1 MKKIMNLY
9 ESCKTPI
16 RVAYVGF
23 LLISF
28 GFLIQNES
36 VNVFYTFRSNI
47 ILFLAELSLRIGELI
62 IMNLPIIFMLNIVCK
77 RANNASPVVMALVGY
92 FTFVVTTMLFANQS
106 MNSLAYSS
114 GYGINSVFN
123 IPAGTRMPLETGMI
137 GCFLVAYSTRVAFIL
152 SRHRSNFSITNIFSK
167 DTAGII
173 YNFIFCFILGIVVSY
188 VYPFFFSYLQ
198 RGIRFISADL
208 MDPLRIGAYSVVD
221 RLLSIVGL
229 NNIIRYPFWYTSA
242 GGSYSNSLTG
252 QSVLGDVNIWA
263 YLKNSNASFVGAG
276 RFITP
281 FYIINMFMIPAFFL
295 GTLFSMSDIR
305 QRKGFSVIFI
315 CGIILS
321 IIAGNPLPSEL
332 LMLTTSPFL
341 LVAYLVLI
349 GLISGTLVN
358 FEAFLGFSSKITNTT
373 IAMPGSFADFII
385 NIRNASLF
393 SSIRIILI
401 VGIIAFA
408 AMFAL
413 TMFYYRFIA
422 FDFTNSGTGKE
433 TVKNLIAAAGGKE
446 NITNAG
452 SGLFTLN
459 IDIRDPEKISIEKI
473 HEIGIRKVVETRHGL
488 SFELGTSSY
497 GAARAINR
505 EIGRK

>member
-23 LLISF
+23 LLIAF

-47 ILFLAELSLRIGELI
+47 ILFLAELFLRIGELI

-92 FTFVVTTMLFANQS
+92 FAFVVTTMLFANQS
-106 MNSLAYSS
+106 MNSLAYST
-114 GYGINSVFN
+114 GYGVNSVFN
-123 IPAGTRMPLETGMI
+123 IPTGSRLPLETGMI
-137 GCFLVAYSTRVAFIL
+137 GSIMVAYATRIAFIL
-152 SRHRSNFSITNIFSK
+152 SRHRSSFSITNIFSK
-167 DTAGII
+167 DTAGIV
-173 YNFIFCFILGIVVSY
+173 YNFIFCFILGIAVSY

-208 MDPLRIGAYSVVD
+208 LDPLRIGAYSVVD

-263 YLKNSNASFVGAG
+263 YLKNSNASYVGAG

-281 FYIINMFMIPAFFL
+281 FYVINMFMIPAFYL
-295 GTLFSMSDIR
+295 GTLLSMSDIR
-305 QRKGFSVIFI
+305 QRNGFTIIFI
-315 CGIILS
+315 AGILLS

-341 LVAYLVLI
+341 LVAYLIMV
-349 GLISGTLVN
+349 GLVSGTLVN
-358 FEAFLGFSSKITNTT
+358 FEAFLGFSSKISNTT

-385 NIRNASLF
+385 NIRNASLA

-401 VGIIAFA
+401 VGLIAFV

-422 FDFTNSGTGKE
+422 FDFTNSGTGKQ
-433 TVKNLIAAAGGKE
+433 TVNNIIAAAGGRD
-446 NITNAG
+446 NIINAG
-452 SGLFTLN
+452 SGLFSLN

-473 HEIGIRKVVETRHGL
+473 HEIGIRKVLETRHGL

-505 EIGRK
+505 EINRK

>member
-36 VNVFYTFRSNI
+36 VNVFYTFRSSI
-47 ILFLAELSLRIGELI
+47 ILFLAELFLRIGELI

-92 FTFVVTTMLFANQS
+92 FAFIVTTMLFSNQS
-106 MNSLAYSS
+106 MNSQAYST
-114 GYGINSVFN
+114 GFGINSVFN
-123 IPAGTRMPLETGMI
+123 IGTGYRLPLETGMI
-137 GCFLVAYSTRVAFIL
+137 GSFFVAYATRAAFIL

-173 YNFIFCFILGIVVSY
+173 YNFVFCFLIGIAVSY
-188 VYPFFFSYLQ
+188 AYPIVFSYLQ

-221 RLLSIVGL
+221 RCLSIVGL
-229 NNIIRYPFWYTSA
+229 NNMIRYPFWYTSA
-242 GGSYSNSLTG
+242 GGSYSNTMTG
-252 QSVLGDVNIWA
+252 QSVLGDVNIWT
-263 YLKNSNASFVGAG
+263 YLKNSNASYVGAG

-281 FYIINMFMIPAFFL
+281 YYVINMFMIPAFFL
-295 GTLFSMSDIR
+295 GTLLSMSDKR
-305 QRKGFSVIFI
+305 QRNGFTIIFV

-321 IIAGNPLPSEL
+321 IIAGNPLPTEL

-341 LVAYLVLI
+341 LAAYLLLV
-349 GLISGTLVN
+349 GLVSGTLVN

-385 NIRNASLF
+385 NIRNASLI
-393 SSIRIILI
+393 SSIRIIMI
-401 VGIIAFA
+401 VGVIAFV

-422 FDFTNSGTGKE
+422 FDFTNSGSGKK
-433 TVKNLIAAAGGKE
+433 TVSNLITAAGGRD
-446 NITNAG
+446 NIIYAG

-459 IDIRDPEKISIEKI
+459 IDIHDPEKISIEKI
-473 HEIGIRKVVETRHGL
+473 HEIGIRRVVETRHGL

-505 EIGRK
+505 EIGKK

>member
-1 MKKIMNLY
+1 
-9 ESCKTPI
+9 
-16 RVAYVGF
+16 
-23 LLISF
+23 
-28 GFLIQNES
+28 
-36 VNVFYTFRSNI
+36 
-47 ILFLAELSLRIGELI
+47 
-62 IMNLPIIFMLNIVCK
+62 
-77 RANNASPVVMALVGY
+77 
-92 FTFVVTTMLFANQS
+92 
-106 MNSLAYSS
+106 
-114 GYGINSVFN
+114 
-123 IPAGTRMPLETGMI
+123 
-137 GCFLVAYSTRVAFIL
+137 
-152 SRHRSNFSITNIFSK
+152 
-167 DTAGII
+167 
-173 YNFIFCFILGIVVSY
+173 
-188 VYPFFFSYLQ
+188 
-198 RGIRFISADL
+198 
-208 MDPLRIGAYSVVD
+208 
-221 RLLSIVGL
+221 
-229 NNIIRYPFWYTSA
+229 
-242 GGSYSNSLTG
+242 
-252 QSVLGDVNIWA
+252 
-263 YLKNSNASFVGAG
+263 
-276 RFITP
+276 
-281 FYIINMFMIPAFFL
+281 
-295 GTLFSMSDIR
+295 MSDVR
-305 QRKGFSVIFI
+305 QRNGFTVIFI

-321 IIAGNPLPSEL
+321 IVAGNPLPSEL

-341 LVAYLVLI
+341 LVAYLILV
-349 GLISGTLVN
+349 GLVSGTLVN

-401 VGIIAFA
+401 VGVIAFV

-422 FDFTNSGTGKE
+422 FDFTNSGAGKQ

-446 NITNAG
+446 NIVMAG

>member
-1 MKKIMNLY
+1 MKKIMSLY

-23 LLISF
+23 LFISF

-47 ILFLAELSLRIGELI
+47 ILFLGELFLRIGELI
-62 IMNLPIIFMLNIVCK
+62 IMNLPLIFMLNIVCK

-92 FTFVVTTMLFANQS
+92 FVFVVTTMLFANQS

-114 GYGINSVFN
+114 GFGVNSVFN
-123 IPAGTRMPLETGMI
+123 IATGSRLPLETGMI
-137 GCFLVAYSTRVAFIL
+137 GSIMVAYATRVAFIL
-152 SRHRSNFSITNIFSK
+152 SRHRSSFSITNIFSK

-173 YNFIFCFILGIVVSY
+173 YNFIFCFILGIAVSY
-188 VYPFFFSYLQ
+188 VYPIVFSYLQ
-198 RGIRFISADL
+198 RGIRFIGADL
-208 MDPLRIGAYSVVD
+208 MDPLRIGIYSVTD
-221 RLLSIVGL
+221 RCLSIVGL

-252 QSVLGDVNIWA
+252 QSVLGDVNIWT
-263 YLKNSNASFVGAG
+263 YLKSSNASYVGAG

-281 FYIINMFMIPAFFL
+281 YYVINMFMIPAFFL
-295 GTLFSMSDIR
+295 GTLFSMSDSR
-305 QRKGFSVIFI
+305 QRNGFAVIFI
-315 CGIILS
+315 CGVILS
-321 IIAGNPLPSEL
+321 IVAGNPLPSEL

-341 LVAYLVLI
+341 LLTYLVLV
-349 GLISGTLVN
+349 GLVSGTLVN

-393 SSIRIILI
+393 STIRIILI
-401 VGIIAFA
+401 VGVIAFI
-408 AMFAL
+408 AMFTL

-422 FDFTNSGTGKE
+422 FDFTNSGTGKR
-433 TVKNLIAAAGGKE
+433 TVKDLIEAAGGKD
-446 NITNAG
+446 NIIKAG
-452 SGLFTLN
+452 SGLFCLN
-459 IDIRDPEKISIEKI
+459 IDILDPEKISIEKI
-473 HEIGIRKVVETRHGL
+473 QEIGLRRVVETRSGL

-497 GAARAINR
+497 GAARLINR
-505 EIGRK
+505 EISR

>member
-1 MKKIMNLY
+1 MKKIMSLY

-23 LLISF
+23 LFISF

-47 ILFLAELSLRIGELI
+47 ILFLAELFLRIGELI
-62 IMNLPIIFMLNIVCK
+62 IMNLPVIFMLNIVCK

-114 GYGINSVFN
+114 GFGVNSVFN
-123 IPAGTRMPLETGMI
+123 ISNGNRLPLETGMI
-137 GCFLVAYSTRVAFIL
+137 GSIIVAYATRVAFIL
-152 SRHRSNFSITNIFSK
+152 SRHRSSFSITNIFSK
-167 DTAGII
+167 DSAGII
-173 YNFIFCFILGIVVSY
+173 YNFFFCFILGIGVSY

-198 RGIRFISADL
+198 RGIRFIGADL
-208 MDPLRIGAYSVVD
+208 LDPLRIGAYSVVD

-229 NNIIRYPFWYTSA
+229 GNIIRYPFWYTSV

-263 YLKNSNASFVGAG
+263 YLKNSNATYFGAG

-281 FYIINMFMIPAFFL
+281 FYIINMFMIPAYYL

-305 QRKGFSVIFI
+305 QRKGFAVIFV

-321 IIAGNPLPSEL
+321 IMAGNPLPSEL
-332 LMLTTSPFL
+332 LMLVTSPFL
-341 LVAYLVLI
+341 LISYLVLV
-349 GLISGTLVN
+349 GLVSGTLVT
-358 FEAFLGFSSKITNTT
+358 FEAFLGFSSRISNTT

-385 NIRNASLF
+385 NIRNASL
-393 SSIRIILI
+393 STSIRIIMI
-401 VGIIAFA
+401 VGLIAFA

-422 FDFTNSGTGKE
+422 FDFANSGSGKQ
-433 TVKNLIAAAGGKE
+433 TVRKLISAAGGKD
-446 NITNAG
+446 NIIMAG
-452 SGLFTLN
+452 SGLFSLN

-473 HEIGIRKVVETRHGL
+473 QEIGIRKVVETRNGL

-497 GAARAINR
+497 GAARAINK
-505 EIGRK
+505 EIGLK